1 MLNPFLSMII
11 IRMNVFAF
19 LFVKEQIRAFFCWYL
34 WTTEKGITNG
44 EKWHTNTKQK
54 NLNLNLK
61 VEVGQ
66 RDKWRK
72 QIDRWKWVMW
82 HPSAIFENSDLDNKQ
97 LHQYHWKQKYFWQSI
112 GEFSQLLFD
121 HFLLMIFFSVK

>member
-19 LFVKEQIRAFFCWYL
+19 LFVKEQIRAFFVDTFEQQKKGL
-34 WTTEKGITNG
+34 QTEKNDTL
-44 EKWHTNTKQK
+44 NTKQK
-54 NLNLNLK
+54 NLNLK

-72 QIDRWKWVMW
+72 QIDRWK
-82 HPSAIFENSDLDNKQ
+82 
-97 LHQYHWKQKYFWQSI
+97 
-112 GEFSQLLFD
+112 
-121 HFLLMIFFSVK
+121 